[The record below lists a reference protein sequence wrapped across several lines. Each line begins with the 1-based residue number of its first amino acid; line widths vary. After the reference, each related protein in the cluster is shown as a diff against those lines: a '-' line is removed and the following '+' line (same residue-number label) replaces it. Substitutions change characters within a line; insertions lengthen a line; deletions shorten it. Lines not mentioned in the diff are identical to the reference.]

1 MERSGNPKG
10 NTLTKKLENQ
20 KGETLVETLVS
31 ILTISLTI
39 AFLTTASLTAARI
52 NDKVRDTDVSFRYS
66 EAKPG
71 EQQTLSLRGDGLT
84 GTARVQLFYE
94 ENGFLYYTAAQEGT
108 P

>member
-1 MERSGNPKG
+1 MMEISGNQMG
-10 NTLTKKLENQ
+10 NTLPKKLENQ

-39 AFLTTASLTAARI
+39 AFLTTASLTSARI

-66 EAKPG
+66 KATPS
-71 EQQTLSLRGDGLT
+71 EQQTLTLRGDGFT
-84 GTARVQLFYE
+84 GTAQVQLYK
-94 ENGFLYYTAAQEGT
+94 ENDYLYYTATQEGT

>member
-39 AFLTTASLTAARI
+39 AFLTTAAITSARI

-66 EAKPG
+66 EATPG
-71 EQQTLSLRGDGLT
+71 EQQTLALQGDGLT
-84 GTARVQLFYE
+84 GTAQVQLYK

>member
-1 MERSGNPKG
+1 MMEISGNQRG

-31 ILTISLTI
+31 ILIITLTI

-66 EAKPG
+66 KATPSK
-71 EQQTLSLRGDGLT
+71 QQTLTLRGDGLT
-84 GTARVQLFYE
+84 GTAQVQLYE

>member
-1 MERSGNPKG
+1 MERSGNLKG

-39 AFLTTASLTAARI
+39 AFLTTASLTSARI

-66 EAKPG
+66 EAAPG

-84 GTARVQLFYE
+84 GTARVQLYE

>member
-1 MERSGNPKG
+1 MERSGNLKG

-31 ILTISLTI
+31 ILIITLTI
-39 AFLTTASLTAARI
+39 AFLTTAAITAARI

-66 EAKPG
+66 EATPG
-71 EQQTLSLRGDGLT
+71 EQQQTLTLRGDGLT
-84 GTARVQLFYE
+84 GTAQVQLYK

>member
-39 AFLTTASLTAARI
+39 AFLTTAALTSARI

-66 EAKPG
+66 EATPG
-71 EQQTLSLRGDGLT
+71 EQQTLTLQGDGLT
-84 GTARVQLFYE
+84 GTAQVRLYE